1 MKRFCDIVF
10 SSFGLVLFSPFFVI
24 IAMLIKIDSPGSIFY
39 KQERIGKNFRPFF
52 IYKFRTMV
60 KDGDKK
66 GLQITVGG
74 DNRVTRFGK
83 MLRKA
88 KLDEFPQLI
97 NVLKGEMSLV
107 GPRPEV
113 KKYVDLFKEEYEDIL
128 KVRPGITDISSI
140 TFRKEEEV
148 LKNQVD
154 PEAFYQMTLLPEKI
168 RLAKEYI
175 ENISFFYD
183 LVIVF
188 KTLNKIFLTSTIP
201 QNISVSPDTQKSST
215 LN

>member
-1 MKRFCDIVF
+1 
-10 SSFGLVLFSPFFVI
+10 
-24 IAMLIKIDSPGSIFY
+24 
-39 KQERIGKNFRPFF
+39 
-52 IYKFRTMV
+52 MV

>member
-1 MKRFCDIVF
+1 
-10 SSFGLVLFSPFFVI
+10 
-24 IAMLIKIDSPGSIFY
+24 MLIKIDSPGSIFY